1 MANHQQAMTED
12 ILIVDDE
19 SDIRTLVSGI
29 LEDEGYEARE
39 AADGDETLAA
49 VSVRRP
55 SLILLDIWLQGSR
68 LDGMQILE
76 RLKQDHPSVPVVIMS
91 GHGTIETAVQAIKLG
106 AYDFIEKPFKADRM
120 ILRHQAGDRSRAAE
134 AGERRAA
141 DARRQWPGAD
151 RPIDADQSAA
161 PFHRPGGADQQ
172 PRADLRPCRLR
183 QGDAGPAH
191 SRPLAPR
198 FRPVRRPELRL
209 DVARAHGSGAVRRR
223 GFGEGASPRKVGT
236 FEAAHNGTL
245 LLDEVADLPPE
256 TQGKIVRVLQEQI
269 FQRVGGE
276 TRVDVNVRVIAST
289 TRDLSEEIRAGRFR
303 EDLFYRLSVVP
314 LRVPALSERR
324 DDIPLLARHF
334 MARAAE
340 SSGQRPREISE
351 DAMAALQT
359 YDWPGN
365 VRELRNII
373 ERLLIMA
380 PGGVEDPIR
389 ADMLP
394 AEFDAKFAASRRSER
409 SSEIMG
415 LPLKNAREIFE
426 REYLLAQVSR
436 FGGNISRTA
445 AFVGMERSALH
456 RKLKSLGIQ
465 GDDKPRLPATSG
477 GRLRGP
483 KAGRR

>member
-19 SDIRTLVSGI
+19 ADIRTLVSGL

-120 ILRHQAGDRSRAAE
+120 ILVIRRAIEAARLKRENEELRTRAGSGLELIGQSTLINQLRHSIDRVAPTNSRVLISGPAGSGKEVLARLIHARSRRSSGPFVVLNCASMSPERMEVELFGVEGSAE
-134 AGERRAA
+134 G
-141 DARRQWPGAD
+141 
-151 RPIDADQSAA
+151 
-161 PFHRPGGADQQ
+161 
-172 PRADLRPCRLR
+172 
-183 QGDAGPAH
+183 
-191 SRPLAPR
+191 
-198 FRPVRRPELRL
+198 V
-209 DVARAHGSGAVRRR
+209 V
-223 GFGEGASPRKVGT
+223 SPRKVGT

-340 SSGQRPREISE
+340 GSGQRPREISE

-465 GDDKPRLPATSG
+465 GDDKPRLSG
-477 GRLRGP
+477 D
-483 KAGRR
+483 

>member
-1 MANHQQAMTED
+1 MQD

-19 SDIRTLVSGI
+19 ADIRTLVSGI

-39 AADGDETLAA
+39 AGDSDQTLAA
-49 VSVRRP
+49 VSARRP
-55 SLILLDIWLQGSR
+55 SLILLDIWLQGSP
-68 LDGMQILE
+68 LDGMQILAH
-76 RLKQDHPSVPVVIMS
+76 LKEEHPSVPVVIMS

-120 ILRHQAGDRSRAAE
+120 ILVIKRAIEAARLKRENEELRMRAGSGLE
-134 AGERRAA
+134 LIG
-141 DARRQWPGAD
+141 
-151 RPIDADQSAA
+151 QSALINQLRHAVDRVA
-161 PFHRPGGADQQ
+161 PTNSRV
-172 PRADLRPCRLR
+172 LI
-183 QGDAGPAH
+183 AGPA
-191 SRPLAPR
+191 
-198 FRPVRRPELRL
+198 
-209 DVARAHGSGAVRRR
+209 GSGKEVLARLIHARSRRTGGPFVVLNCASMSPER
-223 GFGEGASPRKVGT
+223 MEMQLFGAEGSTEGLGSRKVGT
-236 FEAAHNGTL
+236 FEASHNGTL
-245 LLDEVADLPPE
+245 LLDEVADLLPE
-256 TQGKIVRVLQEQI
+256 TQGKIVRVLQEQV
-269 FQRVGGE
+269 FQRVGGQS
-276 TRVDVNVRVIAST
+276 RVDVNVRVIAST

-314 LRVPALSERR
+314 LRVPALRERR

-334 MARAAE
+334 MLRAAE

-394 AEFDAKFAASRRSER
+394 AEFDAKFAASRHSDR

-456 RKLKSLGIQ
+456 RKLKALGIQ
-465 GDDKPRLPATSG
+465 GEDKPRISG
-477 GRLRGP
+477 D
-483 KAGRR
+483 

>member
-1 MANHQQAMTED
+1 M
-12 ILIVDDE
+12 
-19 SDIRTLVSGI
+19 
-29 LEDEGYEARE
+29 
-39 AADGDETLAA
+39 
-49 VSVRRP
+49 
-55 SLILLDIWLQGSR
+55 ILLDIWLQGSR
-68 LDGMQILE
+68 LDGMQMLE
-76 RLKQDHPSVPVVIMS
+76 QLKHDHPTLPVVIMS
-91 GHGTIETAVQAIKLG
+91 GHGNIETAVQAIKLG

-120 ILRHQAGDRSRAAE
+120 ILMI
-134 AGERRAA
+134 RRAIEA
-141 DARRQWPGAD
+141 ARLRRENEELRLRAGGGLELIGHSPLVNQLRQAIERVAPTNSRVLIAGA
-151 RPIDADQSAA
+151 
-161 PFHRPGGADQQ
+161 G
-172 PRADLRPCRLR
+172 RLR
-183 QGDAGPAH
+183 QGGRGTAH
-191 SRPLAPR
+191 PCPLASR
-198 FRPVRRPELRL
+198 QRAVRRPQLRV
-209 DVARAHGSGAVRRR
+209 DGAGADGGGAVRRR
-223 GFGEGASPRKVGT
+223 SGRPIRQRAERARSGPSRRRTTARC
-236 FEAAHNGTL
+236 
-245 LLDEVADLPPE
+245 LLDEVADMPAE
-256 TQGKIVRVLQEQI
+256 TQGKIVRVLQEQT

-276 TRVDVNVRVIAST
+276 TRVEVNVRVIAST
-289 TRDLSEEIRAGRFR
+289 TRDLGEEIKAGRFR

-314 LRVPALSERR
+314 LRVPSLKERR
-324 DDIPLLARHF
+324 EDIPLLAQHF

-340 SSGQRPREISE
+340 GSGQRPREISE

-380 PGGVEDPIR
+380 PGGMDDPIR

-409 SSEIMG
+409 STEIMG

-465 GDDKPRLPATSG
+465 GDEKSRLPG
-477 GRLRGP
+477 E
-483 KAGRR
+483 